1 MFRTATAAAVIAL
14 LCAPAMAQSLTV
26 GQYRGITQYTAI
38 NDTSGLCGSIA
49 GLAAGQITKS
59 VATVGGL
66 GATWTD
72 TISNSNPSPAAAFG
86 VTWINCG
93 FSGLPAASAF
103 TATSIGSG
111 TSAETEYVAQP
122 TTPTTTNCYA
132 SNGTPYVL
140 SSSNSTLGNGIAQ
153 TVTITLLPSN
163 GTGLDSGFRVTTT
176 NSALSVGGNTL
187 CYLSTDAV
195 YSHT

>member
-1 MFRTATAAAVIAL
+1 MFRTATAAAVLAL
-14 LCAPAMAQSLTV
+14 LCAPAMAQSVTV
-26 GQYRGITQYTAI
+26 GQYRGITQYTGL
-38 NDTSGLCGSIA
+38 NDTTGLCTSLA
-49 GLAAGQITKS
+49 GLKVGQITKS

-72 TISNSNPSPAAAFG
+72 TISNSNPSPTATYG
-86 VTWINCG
+86 VTWINCA

-103 TATSIGSG
+103 TATTIG
-111 TSAETEYVAQP
+111 TAPATETEYVATP
-122 TTPTTTNCYA
+122 TGSTTTNCYA

-140 SSSNSTLGNGIAQ
+140 TSSNSTLSNGTVQ

-163 GTGLDSGFRVTTT
+163 GTGLDSGFRVTST
-176 NSALSVGGNTL
+176 NSQLSVGGTTL